1 MPSFDTSVLLRSED
15 SAGQV
20 GMVVNTVPAGWA
32 GPPLHHH
39 DFDEAFY
46 VLAGRLT
53 FQLGDVLRPAGPGA
67 LVFAPRGSVHT
78 LANHG
83 DTEARYLLVITPGGF
98 ERYFDRMA
106 AEPPASASKP
116 YPETIVVGPQIDPA
130 APLGEPVAAPG
141 GRIRVLLHGEQSD
154 AAVSIM
160 DNDIPADV
168 RGPFLHTHAFAEAFY
183 VSEGE
188 LTFQLDDELVTVG
201 AGELAFAP
209 PGVPHTFA
217 NRSGAPARFVLVCTP
232 AGFERHFAR
241 LAAKQAGVEPPDW
254 ALGPIPEVTRVGP
267 QIGDDYGRGRP
278 LMTRNCGRLTT

>member
-1 MPSFDTSVLLRSED
+1 MPKVLLRSEE
-15 SAGQV
+15 SGGQAGI
-20 GMVVNTVPAGWA
+20 VVNTAPAGWA

-53 FQLGDVLRPAGPGA
+53 FQLGDELRPAGPGA
-67 LVFAPRGSVHT
+67 LVFAPRGSTHA

-98 ERYFDRMA
+98 ERYFEGLA
-106 AEPPASASKP
+106 GP
-116 YPETIVVGPQIDPA
+116 YPETIVVGPQIDPS
-130 APLGEPVAAPG
+130 APVGEPVETVDRP
-141 GRIRVLLHGEQSD
+141 IRVLLHGEQSD
-154 AAVSIM
+154 GAVSVL
-160 DNDIPADV
+160 DNDIPAGA
-168 RGPFLHTHAFAEAFY
+168 RGPFLHTHEFAEAFY

-188 LTFQLDDELVTVG
+188 LVFQLRDELVTVG
-201 AGELAFAP
+201 AGEVAFAP
-209 PGVPHTFA
+209 PGVPHTFT

-241 LAAKQAGVEPPDW
+241 LAAERAGVEPPAW

-267 QIGDDYGRGRP
+267 QIVIGSAGP
-278 LMTRNCGRLTT
+278 

>member
-1 MPSFDTSVLLRSED
+1 MSFQTRVLLRSEE
-15 SAGQV
+15 SAGRL

-46 VLAGRLT
+46 VLAGPLT
-53 FQLGDVLRPAGPGA
+53 FQLGEELRSAGPGA
-67 LVFAPRGSVHT
+67 LVFAPRGSRHT

-83 DTEARYLLVITPGGF
+83 AAEARYLLVITPGGF

-106 AEPPASASKP
+106 DDPPASAAEP

-130 APLGEPVAAPG
+130 RPVGEPVAAPA
-141 GRIRVLLHGEQSD
+141 GRIRVLLHGEETG
-154 AAVSIM
+154 AVVSVL
-160 DNDIPADV
+160 DNDISADV
-168 RGPFLHTHAFAEAFY
+168 RGPFLHTHEFAEAFY
-183 VSEGE
+183 VAEGE
-188 LTFQLDDELVTVG
+188 LTFQLDDELVTVR

-209 PGVPHTFA
+209 GGVPHTFT

-241 LAAKQAGVEPPDW
+241 IAAEKAGVEPPEW

-267 QIGDDYGRGRP
+267 QIG
-278 LMTRNCGRLTT
+278 

>member
-1 MPSFDTSVLLRSED
+1 
-15 SAGQV
+15 
-20 GMVVNTVPAGWA
+20 
-32 GPPLHHH
+32 
-39 DFDEAFY
+39 

-53 FQLGDVLRPAGPGA
+53 FQLGDELRSAGPGA
-67 LVFAPRGSVHT
+67 VVFAPRGSVHT

-106 AEPPASASKP
+106 GADAPASASKP

-130 APLGEPVAAPG
+130 APVGEPVAVPDG
-141 GRIRVLLHGEQSD
+141 GTRVLLHGEQTGGEV
-154 AAVSIM
+154 ALL
-160 DNDIPADV
+160 DNDVPADV
-168 RGPFLHTHAFAEAFY
+168 RGPFLHVHEFAEAFY
-183 VSEGE
+183 ISEGE
-188 LTFQLDDELVTVG
+188 LTFQLDDELVTVR

-209 PGVPHTFA
+209 GGVPHTFT

-241 LAAKQAGVEPPDW
+241 LAAKRAGVDPPEW

-267 QIGDDYGRGRP
+267 QIGGDA
-278 LMTRNCGRLTT
+278 